1 MTRTC
6 FMALVLECALLMT
19 PACQSTRSSPAVD
32 RHDPEAVLRAYF
44 AAWAR
49 NDTDAQTSFMIPSRA
64 SWAHE
69 PVDSLRV
76 LSITPVDGASP
87 TTRSYSVSFEVTF
100 KGGRSVSMENG
111 RYNWTYSLIRD
122 ATNDSWLIAN
132 YGAGEFSRL
141 RPNKSVDAS
150 GGGGFATSL
159 ARRRVL

>member
-1 MTRTC
+1 
-6 FMALVLECALLMT
+6 MALVLECALLMT

-132 YGAGEFSRL
+132 YGAG
-141 RPNKSVDAS
+141 
-150 GGGGFATSL
+150 
-159 ARRRVL
+159 